1 MLLTAKYVMPITAPF
16 IEDGAV
22 LVRDDKIV
30 AVGTAKQL
38 KEQFPDEEVR
48 DFGLAA
54 LSPGFVDLHTH
65 MRYTALRGLFEDLPY
80 AEWKRAVLHVEPFFS
95 KKDWE
100 DSARL
105 GALEAIASGITT
117 LADITIPGSPV
128 KALHESGLRGLVYRE
143 VMTMR
148 PENVDEAMK
157 EALGDIERWSDIT
170 SDTDLI
176 SYGLAGGP
184 VYATHPKVYKAIANY
199 VGQSDMPVAMHLAGS
214 REEAQFIR
222 YGSSSFSVHASQVA
236 ADLDLDLPPWLPAG
250 VSPVRYAYNWEILNV
265 PNIMIVHGVQCD
277 ETDIKILAQQGVS
290 VAHCPR
296 INAKLGM
303 GFAPVNAM
311 LEAGMTVGIGT
322 DSPAA
327 VDTTDVLDEMRVGL
341 MINRAVNAGKHC
353 GMTGEKMLRMGTID
367 AAKAI
372 KMDHLIGS
380 LEPGKKADIIAIDLH
395 NSHQN
400 PTSDPASAVIYTAN
414 QDNVKWTMVNG
425 RVLYDDFVH
434 VSGMPRDEI
443 VQTAR
448 EIRSRIRHGAAD
460 EELRVKLIKRME
472 EDASDRLKR

>member
-1 MLLTAKYVMPITAPF
+1 MLLTAKYVMPITSPF

-30 AVGTAKQL
+30 AVGSAKDL
-38 KEQFPDEEVR
+38 KAQYPEEEVR

-65 MRYTALRGLFEDLPY
+65 MRYTAMRGLFEDLPY

-128 KALHESGLRGLVYRE
+128 KAIHESGLRGLVYRE
-143 VMTMR
+143 IMTMR
-148 PENVDEAMK
+148 PENVDA
-157 EALGDIERWSDIT
+157 ALEEGLEDIERWKGLT
-170 SDTDLI
+170 SDTDRI
-176 SYGLAGGP
+176 TYGLAGGP
-184 VYATHPKVYKAIANY
+184 VYATHPKVFKAIAEY
-199 VGQSDMPVAMHLAGS
+199 VGDSDYPVAMHLAGS
-214 REEAQFIR
+214 REEAEFIR
-222 YGSSSFSVHASQVA
+222 YGSSSFSVHASQEAVGLG
-236 ADLDLDLPPWLPAG
+236 LDVPPWLPSG
-250 VSPVRYAYNWEILNV
+250 VSPVRYVYNWDILDV

-277 ETDIKILAQQGVS
+277 ETDIKILAQQNVA

-327 VDTTDVLDEMRVGL
+327 VDTTDMLDEMRVGL

-367 AAKAI
+367 AAKALR
-372 KMDHLIGS
+372 MDHLIGS
-380 LEPGKKADIIAIDLH
+380 LEPGKKADIIAVDLH

-414 QDNVKWTMVNG
+414 QDNVKWTMVDG
-425 RVLYDDFVH
+425 KVLYDDFVH

-448 EIRSRIRHGAAD
+448 EIRNRVRHGVND
-460 EELRVKLIKRME
+460 EVLREQILKRME

>member
-22 LVRDDKIV
+22 LVHDDKIV
-30 AVGTAKQL
+30 AVGGAQEL
-38 KEQFPDEEVR
+38 KEQYPDEEVR

-54 LSPGFVDLHTH
+54 LCPGFVDLHTH
-65 MRYTALRGLFEDLPY
+65 MRFTAMRGLFEDLPY
-80 AEWKRAVLHVEPFFS
+80 AEWKRSVLHLEPFFTAQ
-95 KKDWE
+95 DWE

-117 LADITIPGSPV
+117 LADISLFGSPV
-128 KALHESGLRGLVYRE
+128 KALHESGLRGLVYRQ

-148 PENVDEAMK
+148 PENVDGALQ
-157 EALGDIERWSDIT
+157 EALDDIERWSKET

-176 SYGLAGGP
+176 TYGLAAGP
-184 VYATHPKVYKAIANY
+184 VYSTHPKVYKAIAKH
-199 VGQSDMPVAMHLAGS
+199 VGSSNMPVAMHLAGS

-222 YGSSSFSVHASQVA
+222 YGSSSFSVHASQIA
-236 ADLDLDLPPWLPAG
+236 AELDLELPPWLPAG
-250 VSPVRYAYNWEILNV
+250 VSPVRYVYNWDILDV

-277 ETDIKILAQQGVS
+277 ETDLKILAQQNVA

-303 GFAPVNAM
+303 GFAPVDAM
-311 LEAGMTVGIGT
+311 LEAGITVGIGT

-327 VDTTDVLDEMRVGL
+327 VDTTDMLDEMRVGL
-341 MINRAVNAGKHC
+341 MINRAVNAGKNRI
-353 GMTGEKMLRMGTID
+353 MTGDKMLRMGTID
-367 AAKAI
+367 AAKALR
-372 KMDHLIGS
+372 MDHMIGS
-380 LEPGKKADIIAIDLH
+380 LEAGKKADIIAIDLH

-400 PTSDPASAVIYTAN
+400 PTSNPASAVIYTAN

-425 RVLYDDFVH
+425 KVLYDDFVH
-434 VSGMPRDEI
+434 VSGMPRDQI
-443 VQTAR
+443 VQAAR
-448 EIRSRIRHGAAD
+448 DIRRRVRHGASD
-460 EELRVKLIKRME
+460 EHLREQLIKRME